1 MSELRKILASTRVLF
16 LSLSCGLPLAC
27 SNADS
32 SDSPLGD
39 GGTVSEG
46 ASSSSGA
53 AAGADDGATS
63 GSGGGTGGK
72 GLAGD
77 SAGGAAGNAPMPQP
91 FDIVSDGTAVDLF
104 VGEADDPAVV
114 RAASDLKTDIE
125 RVSGIVPRLRRTTT
139 GLSSRAIFVGTLGK
153 SPVID
158 ALVEAGKLDVSQVE
172 GRWESFAVQTVDDP
186 APGVS
191 RALVIAGSDRRGA
204 IFGAY
209 DISELIG
216 VSPWY
221 WWADVTPLHRDVVT
235 VDGAPRQQ
243 GEPSIKY
250 RGIFI
255 NDEENFSAWSTQF
268 DPGKKVGP
276 EVYKKIFELLLRLKA
291 NLLWPAIKAV
301 SDPFNKYPENGA
313 NADAYGIITSSSF
326 ANVKEWNAWA
336 GAHKVDGVNPTYDYS
351 VHEKIVYDFWDSMV
365 TPNAKYE
372 RSYSVGMRGMNDTAM
387 LSVDKPSIP
396 ERVDLLGQILLD
408 QQKIFAA
415 RVPAAL
421 SPPLQ
426 TFMPYK
432 ETLDLY
438 NEGLEVPDNV
448 TLLWPEDN
456 HGYVRQVPSA
466 AERERGGGSGI
477 YYHIS
482 YWGPPNQSYLWLN
495 STPLTLVR
503 EELQKGIDTGSSH
516 FLMLNV
522 GDIKPAEIGLE
533 FAMRFAYRAGDY
545 GDTNVATF
553 LEKLAAR
560 DFSPEHAADIADIV
574 MRYFQ
579 INIARRPEFMKKGIY
594 SLTSYGDEGHRR
606 WGELNDLLKRAEA
619 ISKKLPPERVDAF
632 YEMVLFPLRASKLT
646 LQKFVA
652 ADTADLY
659 AAQGRRRSVKKRQES
674 AASAHAAVVA
684 ELEYYN
690 TELAGGKWNKIMNP
704 FNPNMPG
711 IGGLPGTA
719 DVPAAGTGSALG
731 VVVEGQVEEG
741 TASLQFSSYTED
753 VRFVDV
759 FTKTDATFDWSS
771 AVSDSWIKL
780 SQSSGTINDEQR
792 LEVSIDWA
800 KAPAGTS
807 SGTLKIN
814 GASATKSIAVKV
826 SNPTTPSKTELD
838 GYVEANGYVAIEAER
853 FSARSDR
860 GDSTWR
866 VLTGLGRSGDSV
878 KVFPDIS
885 DAVTKQLPSKAASLD
900 YRIYFFSTGKFPV
913 TVYRVP
919 TLNGVG
925 DCRFALALDDGEP
938 TIIAG
943 VKSVNE
949 AGWRTTLLEQIEKLT
964 TSIDVKTPGYHT
976 LRLFKVD
983 PSIAIDRIVI
993 DTGGLQPSYLGPP
1006 ESYWH

>member
-1 MSELRKILASTRVLF
+1 MKNLEKLIVPGRCASLF
-16 LSLSCGLPLAC
+16 LACAVALAC
-27 SNADS
+27 SNDPDARDTSTEGGSDTGGGSSSAGNDS
-32 SDSPLGD
+32 SA
-39 GGTVSEG
+39 GGR
-46 ASSSSGA
+46 
-53 AAGADDGATS
+53 ATS
-63 GSGGGTGGK
+63 GHANGGSESGVAGDASGGTGGNAPVYDPFE
-72 GLAGD
+72 LV
-77 SAGGAAGNAPMPQP
+77 SAG
-91 FDIVSDGTAVDLF
+91 SAVDLF
-104 VGEADDPAVV
+104 VDNADDPAVIRV
-114 RAASDLKTDIE
+114 VNDLKSDIE
-125 RVSGIVPRLRRTTT
+125 RVSGIVPQIKNATSE
-139 GLSSRAIFVGTLGK
+139 LSSRAIIVGTLGK

-158 ALVEAGKLDVSQVE
+158 ALVAAGKLDVSAVE
-172 GRWESFAVQTVDDP
+172 GRWESFAVQAVDNP
-186 APGVS
+186 VSGVE

-204 IFGAY
+204 IFGVY
-209 DISELIG
+209 DISEKIG

-221 WWADVTPLHRDVVT
+221 WWADVQPLHRDAIE
-235 VDGAPRQQ
+235 VDGAARQQ
-243 GEPSIKY
+243 GEPTIKY

-255 NDEENFSAWSTQF
+255 NDEENFAAWSTSV

-276 EVYKKIFELLLRLKA
+276 EVYKKVFELLLRLKA
-291 NLLWPAIKAV
+291 NLLWPAIKGA

-313 NADAYGIITSSSF
+313 NADHYGIITSSSF
-326 ANVKEWNAWA
+326 ANIKEWNAWA
-336 GAHKVDGVNPTYDYS
+336 AAHKVDGVTPTYDYS
-351 VHEKIVYDFWDSMV
+351 VHQKIVYDFWDSMV

-387 LSVDKPSIP
+387 LSVNKPSVP

-415 RVPAAL
+415 RVPAEL

-438 NEGLEVPDNV
+438 NEGLKVPDDV

-466 AERERGGGSGI
+466 EERTRGGGSGI

-495 STPLTLVR
+495 TTPLTLVR
-503 EELQKGIDTGSSH
+503 EELQKGIDSGSNH

-533 FAMRFAYRAGDY
+533 FAMRFAYRATDY
-545 GDTNVATF
+545 DDSNVAAF
-553 LEKLAAR
+553 VERLAAR
-560 DFSPEHAADIADIV
+560 DFSPDYAADIADIV

-619 ISKKLPPERVDAF
+619 ISKKLPAERVDAF

-652 ADTADLY
+652 ADTADLF
-659 AAQGRRRSVKKRQES
+659 AAQGRRRSVKQRQES
-674 AASAHAAVVA
+674 AASAHAAVLA
-684 ELEYYN
+684 ELDYYN
-690 TELAGGKWNKIMNP
+690 TKLAGGKWNKIMNP

-711 IGGLPGTA
+711 IGGLPETA
-719 DVPAAGTGSALG
+719 AIPAAAAGSALG
-731 VVVEGQVEEG
+731 VVVEGQAAEG
-741 TASLQFSSYTED
+741 AASLQFSSYTED

-780 SQSSGTINDEQR
+780 SQSSGTIDDEQR
-792 LEVSIDWA
+792 LEVSIDWDA
-800 KAPAGTS
+800 VPAGDS
-807 SGTLKIN
+807 SGTLKIS
-814 GASATKSIAVKV
+814 GASATKSIAVNV
-826 SNPTTPSKTELD
+826 SKPATPSKTELR

-853 FSARSDR
+853 FSSRSDR
-860 GDSTWR
+860 GDSAWR
-866 VLTGLGRSGDSV
+866 VLSGLGRSGDSV
-878 KVFPDIS
+878 KVFPEVA
-885 DAVTKQLPSKAASLD
+885 DAITTQIPSRAASLD
-900 YRIYFFSTGKFPV
+900 YRIYFFSTGPFPV

-919 TLNGVG
+919 TLNATG
-925 DCRFALALDDGEP
+925 DCRFAIAVDDAAP
-938 TIIAG
+938 TIVTG

-949 AGWRTTLLEQIEKLT
+949 AAWRTTLLEQIEKLQ
-964 TSIDVKTPGYHT
+964 TSIEVKTPGYHT
-976 LRLFKVD
+976 LHLYQVD
-983 PSIAIDRIVI
+983 PSIVVDRIVI